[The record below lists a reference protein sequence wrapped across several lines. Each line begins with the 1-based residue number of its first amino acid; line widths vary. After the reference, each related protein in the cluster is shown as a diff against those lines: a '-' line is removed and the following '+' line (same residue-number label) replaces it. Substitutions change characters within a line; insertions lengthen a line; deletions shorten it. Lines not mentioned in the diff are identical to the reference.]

1 MIRQFKPEDAES
13 CCELVHA
20 CLASDPQLS
29 PVFNNTLRILETPQA
44 MRKRSNLFYIAVYES
59 SSGVVGAAG
68 LDMNEVRLLY
78 VSPDYQNQ
86 GIGEA
91 LLDHLESMV
100 PSSMFADIFV
110 YATPSAADFYSRH
123 GFKTMGEYTFDLNGA
138 QIRTIFMIKPLRH
151 SEQEPHKAK

>member
-20 CLASDPQLS
+20 CLASDPQSS
-29 PVFNNTLRILETPQA
+29 PLFYNTLRILETPQV
-44 MRKRSNLFYIAVYES
+44 MRKRSTLFYVAVYELS
-59 SSGVVGAAG
+59 DGVVGVAG

-78 VSPDYQNQ
+78 VSPDYHNQ

-110 YATPSAADFYSRH
+110 YAAPSAADFYSRY
-123 GFKTMGEYTFDLNGA
+123 GFKAMGEYTFDLNGA
-138 QIRTIFMIKPLRH
+138 QIRTIFMSKPLRH
-151 SEQEPHKAK
+151 SAQEPRKTK